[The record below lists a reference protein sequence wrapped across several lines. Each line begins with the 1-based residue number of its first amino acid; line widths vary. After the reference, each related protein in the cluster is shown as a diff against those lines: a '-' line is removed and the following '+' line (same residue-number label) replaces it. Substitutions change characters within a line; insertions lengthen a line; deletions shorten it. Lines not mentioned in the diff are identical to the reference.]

1 MARAYLKRHTGHGL
15 AGTQNYRDAFHGRW
29 IVYDPVRNDENDIL
43 R

>member
-1 MARAYLKRHTGHGL
+1 MDWPVP
-15 AGTQNYRDAFHGRW
+15 NYRDAFHGRW